1 MHPESLSHFLHF
13 SGTYEHFSPHVYL
26 ALSMIQA
33 IYRLLNIGAVER
45 HPEELERVYQ
55 LGRKEGEKQ
64 LAEVEKFLSDKR

>member
-1 MHPESLSHFLHF
+1 
-13 SGTYEHFSPHVYL
+13 
-26 ALSMIQA
+26 MIQT

-55 LGRKEGEKQ
+55 LGRKEGEKW